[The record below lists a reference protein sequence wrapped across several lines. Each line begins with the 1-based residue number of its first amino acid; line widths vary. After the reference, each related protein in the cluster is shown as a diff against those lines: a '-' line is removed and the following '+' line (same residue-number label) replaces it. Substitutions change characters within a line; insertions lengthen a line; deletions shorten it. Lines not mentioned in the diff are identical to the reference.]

1 MKYLKR
7 LPLHDS
13 SKFGAESSF
22 SVKMIFMSKVHIY
35 ICVHVVEILVRNTND
50 VVNKNRS
57 VD

>member
-1 MKYLKR
+1 MKYLQR

-22 SVKMIFMSKVHIY
+22 SAKMIFMSKVHIY
-35 ICVHVVEILVRNTND
+35 ICVHVVEILVKYTKD
-50 VVNKNRS
+50 IVNKNRS

>member
-1 MKYLKR
+1 MKYLQR

>member
-1 MKYLKR
+1 MKYLQR

-13 SKFGAESSF
+13 SKFEAESSF
-22 SVKMIFMSKVHIY
+22 SMKMIFMSKVHIY

>member
-1 MKYLKR
+1 MKYLQR
-7 LPLHDS
+7 LPLHGS

-22 SVKMIFMSKVHIY
+22 SVKMIFKSKVHIY
-35 ICVHVVEILVRNTND
+35 LCVHAVEILVRNTND